1 MRQTEMNLRPDYDQ
15 IAAELNGAAL
25 EKKLEELTHRV
36 PPRKRK
42 RLADVLG
49 PFTERLLTLHGLGWT
64 YRQLADE
71 LTASGL
77 PVRVGTLREYLT
89 KTVRSRKSGGRR
101 SASKS
106 TAAAALAATRSEP
119 VATR

>member
-1 MRQTEMNLRPDYDQ
+1 MRQTEMNLRPDYNQ
-15 IAAELNGAAL
+15 IAAELNGPAL

-71 LTASGL
+71 PTASGL
-77 PVRVGTLREYLT
+77 PVRVGALREYLSES
-89 KTVRSRKSGGRR
+89 VRSRKPASRR
-101 SASKS
+101 SAPNSR
-106 TAAAALAATRSEP
+106 TGAAMATPPSEP

>member
-1 MRQTEMNLRPDYDQ
+1 MRQTEMNLRPDYNQ
-15 IAAELNGAAL
+15 IAADLNGSAL

-36 PPRKRK
+36 PPRNRK

-89 KTVRSRKSGGRR
+89 KTVRGRRPGSRRGALKSGAG
-101 SASKS
+101 
-106 TAAAALAATRSEP
+106 AAMAAPLSEP